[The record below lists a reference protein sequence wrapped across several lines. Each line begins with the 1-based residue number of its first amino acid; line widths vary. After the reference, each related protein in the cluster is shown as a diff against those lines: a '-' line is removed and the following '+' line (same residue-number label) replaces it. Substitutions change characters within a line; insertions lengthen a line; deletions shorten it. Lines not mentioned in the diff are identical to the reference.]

1 MLLALLVMLLGL
13 FNLRFDLIR
22 SNPKRW
28 VKGQISRLAIGA
40 PLCFLWVYLALPA
53 LVPWVGYTVVLL
65 PLGINAIV
73 TLISRALD
81 AEKGN
86 KAQSFGGLSLFI
98 LTVCLLVSFYLNV
111 LVVPMRAQALRDVP
125 VVSESSEPVPIMNL
139 EHIRLVPIENALW
152 KAQKV
157 IGNMGTGFEVGN
169 LTIQM
174 VGNKLYWV
182 APLEFRGFF
191 KWLSFKESPGFIIV
205 DAEDPDAAA
214 EFVASPITYASSAFF
229 SKDLSRHVYNS
240 YSDILLLEASF
251 EVDDDMKPWYVM
263 SLGNPTVGKTG
274 VVVTGAVLIDP
285 ASGEMQQFDIS
296 SIPAWIDQVIP
307 EYVAE
312 KHNAWFGRYV
322 HGFWNSIFSQRDV
335 HVPTKWGGRID
346 VFGVVGADER
356 FYWFTGHTSPSSKDD
371 SLMGYTMTNGRT
383 GEIVYYKN
391 AMGVFNESA
400 AVASVNAA
408 VSNFAGW
415 NGAQPLLYNLYG
427 SESYVVPVLSENN
440 KLQAIGIVNARTG
453 QTVVKPTKL
462 EAIVAYKQYLGQGIG
477 DVIPTYMG
485 ELDTID
491 GVVTRVGASTMGG
504 NTLFYFHISG
514 SERIFTA
521 TSTISPEVALTNV
534 GDRVSVSYLDTSE
547 AVVPL
552 SLFDNL
558 ELGSR

>member
-13 FNLRFDLIR
+13 LNLRFDLLR
-22 SNPKRW
+22 NSPKRW
-28 VKGQISRLAIGA
+28 VKGQIWYLAVGG

-53 LVPWVGYTVVLL
+53 LIPWVGYTVVLL
-65 PLGINAIV
+65 PLGANALV
-73 TLISRALD
+73 TLISRSID

-86 KAQSFGGLSLFI
+86 RAQSFGGLPLFI
-98 LTVCLLVSFYLNV
+98 LTASLLISFYLNV
-111 LVVPMRAQALRDVP
+111 LVVPIRAQALRDVP
-125 VVSESSEPVPIMNL
+125 VVRESMEPVPMMNI

-157 IGNMGTGFEVGN
+157 IGNMGSGFEVGN

-174 VGNKLYWV
+174 VDGKLYWV

-191 KWLSFKESPGFIIV
+191 KWLSFKESPGFIII

-214 EFVASPITYASSAFF
+214 EFIAAPITYIPSAFF

-240 YSDILLLEASF
+240 YSDVLLLEASF
-251 EVDDDMKPWYVM
+251 EVDDDMKPWFVM
-263 SLGNPTVGKTG
+263 SLGEPTVGKTG
-274 VVVTGAVLIDP
+274 VVVTGAVVINP
-285 ASGEMQQFDIS
+285 VNGEMEHYDLG
-296 SIPAWIDQVIP
+296 SIPAWVDQVIP

-335 HVPTKWGGRID
+335 HVPTKWDGRID
-346 VFGVVGADER
+346 VFGVIGPDDK
-356 FYWFTGHTSPSSKDD
+356 FYWFTGHTSPSNKDD
-371 SLMGYTMTNGRT
+371 SLMGYTMTDGRT

-391 AMGVFNESA
+391 ATGVFNESA

-415 NGAQPLLYNLYG
+415 HGAQPLLYNLYG
-427 SESYVVPVLSENN
+427 SESYVVPVLSENY

-453 QTVVKPTKL
+453 HTVVKPTKV
-462 EAIVAYKQYLGQGIG
+462 EAMMAYRQYLGQGLG
-477 DVIPTYMG
+477 DVMPTYIG
-485 ELDTID
+485 GLDTLE
-491 GVVTRVGASTMGG
+491 GTVTRVGSATMGG

-521 TSTISPEVALTNV
+521 TSTISAEVALTNV
-534 GDRVSVSYLDTSE
+534 GDRVAVSYLNTAE

-552 SLFDNL
+552 AVFDNL